1 MSRTWSAVYV
11 HLHRSREDIDA
22 FLLEHLAPA
31 ADALV
36 SDGGAKAWFFIRYWA
51 GGPHLRV
58 RFLDADPDAVRGF
71 AARMRTAAARTS
83 AAALDLAPDT
93 YYRGLPQADHSD
105 WHADG
110 EVADAVYEPET
121 ERYGGPDA
129 LEVCEDFFCAS
140 TAVAL
145 AVLRAAPRAGQR
157 QAVAADMVS
166 LAFGVLGL
174 GDVEAVR
181 QARGYHAAWD
191 FSAEVARGGD
201 TPRLEAERLFHSAPA
216 KWLQR
221 RSVLERLVSQEGGST
236 HHLWTR
242 ALGETVDR
250 LRALHAGRPLAN
262 DLTRIVWSLL
272 HMHHNRLGLDID
284 DERRI
289 VWLVSLAY
297 PRWEAAPDYFADGA
311 AAPDRVYAEASKY
324 RAEGIATAQLPRPVP
339 PPAEPA
345 EARPSSATPDGRPA
359 ADDPFPWAPV
369 TELPPPPPLTA
380 PLGEVL
386 ARRSSAHGAYGPGP
400 TLAELSSLLG
410 HAAGI
415 SAERAGEAGR
425 HRPPRNH
432 PSPGGAYATEVWA
445 VVRDVAGLEPGT
457 YRYRP
462 QGHVLVRADGP
473 VPVERLTAL
482 SPFLRPSADGMPGMV
497 TASAGAFVFLV
508 GDVGRLRAG
517 YGQRALRLLFQEAG
531 HIAQNVTLCAT
542 ALGLRSLVIS
552 GFADDAAHTLL
563 HLDGI
568 DRVVL
573 TLVPVGGGGAV

>member
-1 MSRTWSAVYV
+1 MSRTWSAVYI
-11 HLHRSREDIDA
+11 HLHRSREGIDA

-31 ADALV
+31 AESLV
-36 SDGGAKAWFFIRYWA
+36 ADGRAQSWFFIRYWA

-58 RFLDADPDAVRGF
+58 RFLEADRDAVRGF
-71 AARMRTAAARTS
+71 ADRMRAAAART
-83 AAALDLAPDT
+83 AADALELDPHT
-93 YYRGLPQADHSD
+93 YYRGLPQADPGD

-129 LEVCEDFFCAS
+129 LQVCEDFFCTS
-140 TAVAL
+140 TAIAL
-145 AVLRAAPRAGQR
+145 AVLRAAPRPGQR
-157 QAVAADMVS
+157 QAVAADLVS

-174 GDVEAVR
+174 DDVEAVR
-181 QARGYHAAWD
+181 QARGYYAAWD

-201 TPRLEAERLFHSAPA
+201 APRLEAERLFHSSPTA
-216 KWLQR
+216 WLQR
-221 RSVLERLVSQEGGST
+221 RSVLERLVSQAGNST

-250 LRALHAGRPLAN
+250 LRAVPVRRPSSTGLI
-262 DLTRIVWSLL
+262 RIVWSLL

-289 VWLVSLAY
+289 TWLLSLAY

-324 RAEGIATAQLPRPVP
+324 RTEGMSTLQLPRPVP
-339 PPAEPA
+339 VDDMPPAH
-345 EARPSSATPDGRPA
+345 GRPTTVNPFHGAPA
-359 ADDPFPWAPV
+359 A
-369 TELPPPPPLTA
+369 ELPPPLPLTA

-386 ARRSSAHGAYGPGP
+386 ARRSSAHGDYGAGLS
-400 TLAELSSLLG
+400 LAELSSLLG
-410 HAAGI
+410 HAAGT
-415 SAERAGEAGR
+415 SSERSGEAGR
-425 HRPPRNH
+425 RRPPRNH

-445 VVRDVAGLEPGT
+445 VVRDVAGLEAGT
-457 YRYRP
+457 YRYRS
-462 QGHVLVRADGP
+462 GEHALVRADGP
-473 VPVERLTAL
+473 VPDDRLTAL
-482 SPFLRPSADGMPGMV
+482 SPFLRPSADGMPGAV
-497 TASAGAFVFLV
+497 TTGAGVFVFLV

-542 ALGLRSLVIS
+542 ALGLSSLVIS
-552 GFADDAAHTLL
+552 GFADDAAHALL

-568 DRVVL
+568 DRIAI
-573 TLVPVGGGGAV
+573 TLIPVGGGGVL

>member
-22 FLLEHLAPA
+22 FLLDRLAPA
-31 ADALV
+31 AEAV
-36 SDGGAKAWFFIRYWA
+36 VAQGGARAWFFLRYWA

-58 RFLDADPDAVRGF
+58 RFLEADADAVRGF
-71 AARMRTAAARTS
+71 ADRMRAAARDTS
-83 AAALDLAPDT
+83 GAALDLAPDT
-93 YYRGLPQADHSD
+93 YYRGLPQADPAH

-121 ERYGGPDA
+121 ERYGGPGA

-140 TAVAL
+140 TAIAL
-145 AVLRAAPRAGQR
+145 AVLRSAPRPGQR
-157 QAVAADMVS
+157 QAVAADLVS

-181 QARGYHAAWD
+181 QARGYHASWD

-201 TPRLEAERLFHSAPA
+201 GPRVEAERLFHASPA
-216 KWLQR
+216 RWLQR
-221 RSVLERLVSQEGGST
+221 RSLLERLVAREGAST

-242 ALGETVDR
+242 ALGGAVDR
-250 LRALHAGRPLAN
+250 LRELHGERPLAN

-289 VWLVSLAY
+289 AWLVSLAY
-297 PRWEAAPDYFADGA
+297 PRREAPEDYFADGA
-311 AAPDRVYAEASKY
+311 AVPDRVYAEASKY
-324 RAEGIATAQLPRPVP
+324 RTEGIAAAQLPRPVP
-339 PPAEPA
+339 V
-345 EARPSSATPDGRPA
+345 EADPSEALG
-359 ADDPFPWAPV
+359 APV
-369 TELPPPPPLTA
+369 AELPPPLPLTA

-400 TLAELSSLLG
+400 SLAELSSLLG

-415 SAERAGEAGR
+415 SAERAGEEGR

-462 QGHVLVRADGP
+462 RGHALVRADGP

-482 SPFLRPSADGMPGMV
+482 SPFLRPAADGMPGAV
-497 TASAGAFVFLV
+497 TASAGVIVFLV
-508 GDVGRLRAG
+508 GNAGRLRAG
-517 YGQRALRLLFQEAG
+517 YGQRALRLLLQEAG

-542 ALGLRSLVIS
+542 ALGLRSLVVS
-552 GFADDAAHTLL
+552 GFADDAAHALL

-568 DRVVL
+568 DRIVL
-573 TLVPVGGGGAV
+573 TLVPVGGGGAA

>member
-1 MSRTWSAVYV
+1 MTRTWSAVYV
-11 HLHRSREDIDA
+11 HLLRSREDIDA

-36 SDGGAKAWFFIRYWA
+36 ADGGAKAWFFIRYWA

-58 RFLDADPDAVRGF
+58 RFLDGDGDAVRGF
-71 AARMRTAAARTS
+71 ADRMRTAAARTS
-83 AAALDLAPDT
+83 ADALDLTPDT
-93 YYRGLPQADHSD
+93 YYRGLPQADHAD

-121 ERYGGPDA
+121 QRYGGPDA

-140 TAVAL
+140 SAIAL
-145 AVLRAAPRAGQR
+145 AVLRAAPRPGQR
-157 QAVAADMVS
+157 QAIAADLVS

-181 QARGYHAAWD
+181 QARGYHASWD

-242 ALGETVDR
+242 ALGEAVDR
-250 LRALHAGRPLAN
+250 LRALHAERPLAN
-262 DLTRIVWSLL
+262 ELTRIVWSLL

-289 VWLVSLAY
+289 AWLVSLAY
-297 PRWEAAPDYFADGA
+297 PRWEADRDYFADGTA
-311 AAPDRVYAEASKY
+311 AADRVYAEASKY
-324 RAEGIATAQLPRPVP
+324 RTEGISTVQLPRPVP
-339 PPAEPA
+339 VEGEPP
-345 EARPSSATPDGRPA
+345 EAFG
-359 ADDPFPWAPV
+359 APV
-369 TELPPPPPLTA
+369 TELPPPLPLTA

-386 ARRSSAHGAYGPGP
+386 ARRSSAHGDYGSG
-400 TLAELSSLLG
+400 LSAAELSSLLG
-410 HAAGI
+410 HAAGL
-415 SAERAGEAGR
+415 SPERAGEPGR
-425 HRPPRNH
+425 HRPPRTH
-432 PSPGGAYATEVWA
+432 PSPGGAYAVEVWA
-445 VVRDVAGLEPGT
+445 VVRNVAGLDPGT

-462 QGHVLVRADGP
+462 ERHALVRADGP

-517 YGQRALRLLFQEAG
+517 YGQRALRLLLQEAG

-542 ALGLRSLVIS
+542 ALGLRSLVVS

-573 TLVPVGGGGAV
+573 TLVPVGGGSGE

>member
-11 HLHRSREDIDA
+11 HLHRSREGVDA
-22 FLLEHLAPA
+22 FLLDHLAPA
-31 ADALV
+31 AEAVV
-36 SDGGAKAWFFIRYWA
+36 SGGGAEAWFFIRYWA

-58 RFLDADPDAVRGF
+58 RFLNADAEAVRGF
-71 AARMRTAAARTS
+71 ADRVRAAAADTAAD
-83 AAALDLAPDT
+83 ALDLAPET
-93 YYRGLPQADHSD
+93 YYRGLPQADPAH

-110 EVADAVYEPET
+110 EVSGAVYEPET
-121 ERYGGPDA
+121 ERYGGPGA

-140 TAVAL
+140 TAIAL
-145 AVLRAAPRAGQR
+145 AVLRAAPRPGQR
-157 QAVAADMVS
+157 QAVAADLVS

-181 QARGYHAAWD
+181 QARGYHASWD
-191 FSAEVARGGD
+191 FSAEVARGDDG
-201 TPRLEAERLFHSAPA
+201 PRVEAERLFHASPSR
-216 KWLQR
+216 WSQR
-221 RSVLERLVSQEGGST
+221 RAMLERLVAQEGSST

-242 ALGETVDR
+242 ALGEAVDR
-250 LRALHAGRPLAN
+250 LRELHARRPLAN
-262 DLTRIVWSLL
+262 ELTRIVWSLL

-289 VWLVSLAY
+289 AWLLSLSY
-297 PRWEAAPDYFADGA
+297 PRWEAAQDYFADGA
-311 AAPDRVYAEASKY
+311 AAPDRAYAEASKY
-324 RAEGIATAQLPRPVP
+324 RTEGIGSVQLPRPVP
-339 PPAEPA
+339 P
-345 EARPSSATPDGRPA
+345 EADRPESFG
-359 ADDPFPWAPV
+359 APV

-400 TLAELSSLLG
+400 SLAELSALLG

-415 SAERAGEAGR
+415 SAERAGEPGR

-462 QGHVLVRADGP
+462 QGHALVRADGP

-497 TASAGAFVFLV
+497 TASAGVFVLLV

-517 YGQRALRLLFQEAG
+517 YGQRALRLLHQEAG

-542 ALGLRSLVIS
+542 AMGLRSLVIS
-552 GFADDAAHTLL
+552 GFVDDAAHTLL

-568 DRVVL
+568 DRAVL
-573 TLVPVGGGGAV
+573 TLVPVGGGTA

>member
-11 HLHRSREDIDA
+11 HLHRSRADIDA

-36 SDGGAKAWFFIRYWA
+36 RAGSAKAWFFIRYWA

-58 RFLDADPDAVRGF
+58 RFLDADGDAVRGF
-71 AARMRTAAARTS
+71 ADRMRTAAVRTS
-83 AAALDLAPDT
+83 ADALDLAPDT
-93 YYRGLPQADHSD
+93 YYRGLPQADHGD

-121 ERYGGPDA
+121 ERYGGPAA

-140 TAVAL
+140 TAIAL
-145 AVLRAAPRAGQR
+145 AVLRAAPRTGQR
-157 QAVAADMVS
+157 QAVAADLVS

-181 QARGYHAAWD
+181 QARGYHASWD

-221 RSVLERLVSQEGGST
+221 RSVLERLVSQDGDST

-242 ALGETVDR
+242 ALGEAVDR
-250 LRALHAGRPLAN
+250 LRALHAERPLAN
-262 DLTRIVWSLL
+262 GLTRIVWSLL

-289 VWLVSLAY
+289 AWLVSLAY
-297 PRWEAAPDYFADGA
+297 PRWEAEQDYFADGTA
-311 AAPDRVYAEASKY
+311 SPDRVYAESSKY

-339 PPAEPA
+339 APAEPA
-345 EARPSSATPDGRPA
+345 EAYG
-359 ADDPFPWAPV
+359 APV
-369 TELPPPPPLTA
+369 AELPPPPPLTA

-386 ARRSSAHGAYGPGP
+386 ARRSSAHGDYGSGLS
-400 TLAELSSLLG
+400 LAELSSLLG
-410 HAAGI
+410 HAAGV
-415 SAERAGEAGR
+415 SAARSGEPGR

-445 VVRDVAGLEPGT
+445 VVRDVTGLEPGT

-462 QGHVLVRADGP
+462 EGHALVRADGP

-482 SPFLRPSADGMPGMV
+482 SPFLRPSADGRPGAV
-497 TASAGAFVFLV
+497 TAGAGAFVFLV

-573 TLVPVGGGGAV
+573 TLVPVGGGGGE